1 MRYTAV
7 FQSRRGVPATVL
19 CVVAMLVSVGAAG
32 ADTRTVT
39 DPPNAQQADPV
50 SVSHGHGRQ
59 PGVLSYRIATRQAW
73 VAGALGDV
81 RLSIWVNRR
90 ARGRPDRTIVAE
102 LNEVETLPFP
112 PTSWSG
118 VVRDRRGRLLGHA
131 NAWQSS
137 LRSFRIA
144 FAKRLLGARVR
155 YYRWAMVVA
164 SGCEGPPPPALCG
177 PPRQD
182 RVPDRGTVIH
192 RRP

>member
-1 MRYTAV
+1 PAAALCAAATMLLSVAV
-7 FQSRRGVPATVL
+7 
-19 CVVAMLVSVGAAG
+19 AG
-32 ADTRTVT
+32 ADTRTVA

-50 SVSHGHGRQ
+50 SVGHGHLARQ
-59 PGVLSYRIATRQAW
+59 RGILFHRIATRQAW
-73 VAGALGDV
+73 VAGALGNV
-81 RLSIWVNRR
+81 TLSIWVNRP

-112 PTSWSG
+112 PTSWMG
-118 VVRDRRGRLLGHA
+118 VIRDKRGRVLGHA

-137 LRSFRIA
+137 LRSFRIE

-155 YYRWAMVVA
+155 YYRWAMVVT
-164 SGCEGPPPPALCG
+164 SGCESVSPPPALCG

-182 RVPDRGTVIH
+182 RVPDRGSVIH